1 MAGDIEWPKVDG
13 IAYGGDYSPEQWP
26 REIWHEDVAL
36 MRTAGVNL
44 VSIGIFSWAL
54 LETSEG
60 VFDFAWLDDVIDLL
74 HENGIR
80 VDLGTPTA
88 APPAWFYAAHPDA
101 RVVTRDGVTLTHGS
115 RGMASHSAPAYREA
129 IVRITDALAE
139 RYANHPAVVMWHV
152 HNEYG
157 TPVGEDY
164 SAHAVAAT
172 ATASEYFLFAL
183 YCSAPPAFLI
193 FLQSVSWPPSFQCC
207 AWQAAPQ

>member
-88 APPAWFYAAHPDA
+88 APPAWFYAGRSHPHA
-101 RVVTRDGVTLTHGS
+101 RLPGHGL
-115 RGMASHSAPAYREA
+115 
-129 IVRITDALAE
+129 AL
-139 RYANHPAVVMWHV
+139 RP
-152 HNEYG
+152 G
-157 TPVGEDY
+157 LP
-164 SAHAVAAT
+164 
-172 ATASEYFLFAL
+172 
-183 YCSAPPAFLI
+183 
-193 FLQSVSWPPSFQCC
+193 
-207 AWQAAPQ
+207 